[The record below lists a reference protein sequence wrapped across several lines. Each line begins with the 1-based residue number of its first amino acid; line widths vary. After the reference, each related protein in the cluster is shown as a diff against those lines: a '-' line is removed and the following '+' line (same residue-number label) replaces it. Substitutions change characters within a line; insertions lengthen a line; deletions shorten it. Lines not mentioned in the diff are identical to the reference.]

1 MAAVNNWDDAIKLR
15 WLKAR
20 LTGRAQVTMQRLSKA
35 EIILLSLPL
44 LQACLR
50 AESPRL
56 CMADTQT
63 TTDINAQ
70 GLLTTLLQRMGKL
83 QDTLAEARMHM
94 GFGKKRNDVQE
105 GHAHSATP
113 VLPINSSSAYKIPAF
128 INNIRVNLLLDTGAA
143 VSLIRRDVY
152 LWEQVN
158 AKKQQQRSPIGHQLV
173 GVDGT
178 PLKILGTARV
188 GIRIGQELFSANL
201 IILEFLTTVAIF
213 ELDFLQAN
221 QCIID
226 THSKQI
232 QFADRNMKLPL
243 SVDLNEAATHVTL
256 DNITSTTQ

>member
-1 MAAVNNWDDAIKLR
+1 MA
-15 WLKAR
+15 
-20 LTGRAQVTMQRLSKA
+20 G
-35 EIILLSLPL
+35 
-44 LQACLR
+44 
-50 AESPRL
+50 
-56 CMADTQT
+56 TQT

-105 GHAHSATP
+105 GHAHSTTP

-128 INNIRVNLLLDTGAA
+128 INNIRVNFLLDAGAA
-143 VSLIRRDVY
+143 VSLIRRDM
-152 LWEQVN
+152 WEQVN
-158 AKKQQQRSPIGHQLV
+158 AKKQQQLSPIGHHLV
-173 GVDGT
+173 GADGT

-213 ELDFLQAN
+213 EQDFLQAN